1 VTRPQ
6 EDGRASGGVVK
17 GQRRFV
23 SAGPWIKEGTMHRIR
38 SNLTYANIMS
48 SVAVFFV
55 LGGGTALA
63 AYVVSSN
70 AQIGPNTISGH
81 QPPAGKH
88 ANIIAGSLNGFD
100 LANGAVGPA
109 KLSPNAVTDGITQ
122 ETAATAVNGSASK
135 ELTADCPAGTKVTG
149 GGYVFSGVTPDDA
162 VSAVRNY
169 AVDADTWLV
178 RAQVVSDPPPQWG
191 LTVVANCA
199 G

>member
-1 VTRPQ
+1 MRV
-6 EDGRASGGVVK
+6 
-17 GQRRFV
+17 
-23 SAGPWIKEGTMHRIR
+23 WMR
-38 SNLTYANIMS
+38 SHLTYANMMATL
-48 SVAVFFV
+48 AVFLV
-55 LGGGTALA
+55 LGGGTAMA

-70 AQIGPNTISGH
+70 SQVGPATISGH
-81 QPPAGKH
+81 KPPTGKH
-88 ANIIAGSLNGFD
+88 ANIIAGSLNGTD
-100 LANGAVGPA
+100 LASGAVGPA

-122 ETAATAVNGSASK
+122 VTAATAVNGSASK
-135 ELTADCPAGTKVTG
+135 EFTANCPAGTKVTG